1 MQESQFHV
9 LLALSPRSN
18 VPNAG
23 LIPALALSED
33 LPEACSSIFR
43 FLALVYFLVFILFY
57 FSCLESY
64 LTYCEDY
71 IIFVLTKLFNSL
83 RFQFFQ
89 L

>member
-43 FLALVYFLVFILFY
+43 FLGFSLF
-57 FSCLESY
+57 FSFH
-64 LTYCEDY
+64 
-71 IIFVLTKLFNSL
+71 FVLF
-83 RFQFFQ
+83 
-89 L
+89 